1 MDNKAHLKPLSAFMQ
16 SKKLKKTYWHCFNL
30 IQIVLCGSNTKKKTR
45 WKMDVVASFME
56 NNGGTKITNKISSQ
70 DKHLCE
76 EKKVNILA

>member
-1 MDNKAHLKPLSAFMQ
+1 
-16 SKKLKKTYWHCFNL
+16 
-30 IQIVLCGSNTKKKTR
+30 
-45 WKMDVVASFME
+45 MDVVASFME